1 MLSLL
6 NAISRPKGCFLDAE
20 AGTKH
25 TLKIPFD
32 KCGVKQLGSEEGW
45 VGQTLV
51 VQHDDWLIFPGDLAF
66 TIQCK
71 HGEQVG

>member
-1 MLSLL
+1 M
-6 NAISRPKGCFLDAE
+6 
-20 AGTKH
+20 
-25 TLKIPFD
+25 
-32 KCGVKQLGSEEGW
+32 KQVGSEEGW

-71 HGEQVG
+71 HGEQVGLLTDCISNRLSSIFGNKVGKMSNFT